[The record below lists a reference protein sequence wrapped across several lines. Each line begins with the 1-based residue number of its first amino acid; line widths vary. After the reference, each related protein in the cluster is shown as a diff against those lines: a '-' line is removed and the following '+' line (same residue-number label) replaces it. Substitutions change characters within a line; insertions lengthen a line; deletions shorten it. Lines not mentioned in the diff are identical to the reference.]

1 MEKGRKESVKKRLL
15 ALLLAAVVAFCG
27 FLSGIAIGKFA
38 GTKEETVSVYS
49 VESLWDKKWSGAV
62 TVSAVVETGTVKAYY
77 YDSRCPVTELYV
89 TEGQAV
95 TAGTI
100 LYRCDSAE
108 FDTELSV
115 LKMSLDNEKVYLK
128 RLESYI
134 ETLKNTKPVMDGLGS
149 RGGFYY
155 ASLGGG
161 LLRVPLS
168 LKAQDEPV
176 DESSMP
182 SEEESSEQSSE
193 ETEPFSESGVE
204 ETEQPSENNVEEA
217 EQPSESS
224 DEMEQP
230 SGGSSDNVELP
241 DFDGNFD
248 DAALE
253 EALGDL
259 DSAPQG
265 YTKEELTRVIK
276 ERTLEYENLELA
288 IRKKEKQAE
297 ELKRKIDA
305 CVVKAE
311 EDGTVQRVLDPVTA
325 ASQGQPV
332 FELHGINGCRIRGQF
347 NEFLASSLVPGA
359 EISVETVVNG
369 KKTSLPAKLQSI
381 SREPE
386 EAEAFSASMTEK
398 MGLSVN
404 PAMSYY
410 SFTASFTENP
420 DTAEGTVVEI
430 MVAQAVSAGE
440 TETGRIVLPDAWLF
454 YEGGQSYVYA
464 MGTDGR
470 LEKRSVVPGRSI
482 FGAKTEIL
490 SGISAEDYLADPRD
504 SLAET
509 GRKTKIVY
517 GKEMEIGEE
526 ETREE

>member
-1 MEKGRKESVKKRLL
+1 MEKSRKESVKKRLL
-15 ALLLAAVVAFCG
+15 AVLLAAVVAFCG
-27 FLSGIAIGKFA
+27 FLSGIAIRKFT
-38 GTKEETVSVYS
+38 GMKEEAVSVYS
-49 VESLWDKKWSGAV
+49 VESLWDKKWSGTV
-62 TVSAVVETGTVKAYY
+62 TLPAVVETGKVKSYY

-89 TEGQAV
+89 TEGQVV
-95 TAGTI
+95 TAGTL
-100 LYRCDSAE
+100 LYRCDSTK

-134 ETLKNTKPVMDGLGS
+134 ETLKNTRPVMDGLGS
-149 RGGFYY
+149 GGSFYY

-168 LKAQDEPV
+168 LNAQDEQV
-176 DESSMP
+176 DESSRH

-193 ETEPFSESGVE
+193 ETEPSSEGSG
-204 ETEQPSENNVEEA
+204 EEA

-224 DEMEQP
+224 GEEAEQPSESSGEMEQP
-230 SGGSSDNVELP
+230 SEGSSENVDLP
-241 DFDGNFD
+241 DFDGDFD

-253 EALGDL
+253 EALGNL

-265 YTKEELTRVIK
+265 YTKEELACAIK

-288 IRKKEKQAE
+288 IRKKEKQVE
-297 ELKRKIDA
+297 ELKKQIDA

-311 EDGTVQRVLDPVTA
+311 EDGTVQRVLDPLTA

-332 FELHGINGCRIRGQF
+332 FELHGTSGYRIRGQF

-359 EISVETVVNG
+359 EISVETVVKG
-369 KKTSLPAKLQSI
+369 KKTSFPARLQSI

-386 EAEAFSASMTEK
+386 DAVAFAESLTGD
-398 MGLSVN
+398 MGISYN

-410 SFTASFTENP
+410 SFTASLTEDP
-420 DTAEGTVVEI
+420 GIAEGTAVEI
-430 MVAQAVSAGE
+430 TVVQDTAADEA
-440 TETGRIVLPDAWLF
+440 ETGRIVLPDTWLF
-454 YEGGQSYVYA
+454 YESGESYVYA
-464 MGTDGR
+464 MDTDGR
-470 LEKRSVVPGRSI
+470 LEKRSVVPGKSI
-482 FGAKTEIL
+482 LGVKTEIL

-526 ETREE
+526 ETRGE